1 MNSGSIELT
10 AKSRY
15 AFLHQ
20 QQIVVD
26 SGARLLLDVQLDARG
41 RAAQDD
47 AQLARRRRL
56 AALQGLLQQT
66 KERVRMRLR
75 YVIDIAFPEAK
86 LAVEIDGWAW
96 HMAVD
101 RFRADRHKGNALV
114 RARWDL
120 LRFTWHDLD
129 GRPESVFAEIR
140 DTLTTA

>member
-1 MNSGSIELT
+1 MRAPERLSWKHHIDAAPPRLNSGSIELT

-47 AQLARRRRL
+47 AQLVRRRRL

-75 YVIDIAFPEAK
+75 YVIDIAF
-86 LAVEIDGWAW
+86 D
-96 HMAVD
+96 
-101 RFRADRHKGNALV
+101 
-114 RARWDL
+114 
-120 LRFTWHDLD
+120 HDLD
-129 GRPESVFAEIR
+129 RSAAALTHAGYFFREFAGQR
-140 DTLTTA
+140 